1 MPNIFLVRQVAVR
14 IQSKA
19 KQTQA
24 SKRIV
29 LVGGVAP
36 SMFTGSEYTMYY
48 KRISLDEL
56 KELAKDAE
64 VVNYVRHESTV
75 KLLSQAL
82 NRNLQPNPGLYT
94 WQEDDYLVIV
104 GLKKPVRGQEL
115 EIKPEDLDL
124 VLVRVFPGRWI
135 P

>member
-1 MPNIFLVRQVAVR
+1 MTQTVKPKPVQK
-14 IQSKA
+14 IQR
-19 KQTQA
+19 
-24 SKRIV
+24 RIV

-36 SMFTGSEYTMYY
+36 SMFMGSEYTMYY
-48 KRISLDEL
+48 KRISLEEL

-64 VVNYVRHESTV
+64 VANYVRHDSTV
-75 KLLSQAL
+75 KLLSSVLGKQL
-82 NRNLQPNPGLYT
+82 TPNPGLYT
-94 WQEDDYLVIV
+94 WQEDDYLIVI
-104 GLKKPVRGQEL
+104 GLKKPIRGQEL

>member
-1 MPNIFLVRQVAVR
+1 MAVQIKPQIKPKSGAEAR
-14 IQSKA
+14 
-19 KQTQA
+19 
-24 SKRIV
+24 RIV

-36 SMFTGSEYTMYY
+36 SMFAGNEYTMYY
-48 KRISLDEL
+48 RRITLEDL
-56 KELAKDAE
+56 RELAKDAE

-75 KLLSQAL
+75 KFLSQAL
-82 NRNLQPNPGLYT
+82 NRNLVPNPGLYT

-104 GLKKPVRGQEL
+104 GLKKPIRGQEL

>member
-1 MPNIFLVRQVAVR
+1 MAVKTVA
-14 IQSKA
+14 KTA
-19 KQTQA
+19 TQTQTQ
-24 SKRIV
+24 KRIV

-48 KRISLDEL
+48 RRISLDEL
-56 KELAKDAE
+56 RDLVKDAE
-64 VVNYVRHESTV
+64 VVNYVRHESTIKFLTQV
-75 KLLSQAL
+75 L
-82 NRNLQPNPGLYT
+82 NRNMQPNPGLYT
-94 WQEDDYLVIV
+94 WQEGDILVVV

-124 VLVRVFPGRWI
+124 VLVRVFPGRWV

>member
-1 MPNIFLVRQVAVR
+1 MAV
-14 IQSKA
+14 
-19 KQTQA
+19 QTQIQPKPRIETK
-24 SKRIV
+24 KRII

-48 KRISLDEL
+48 KRISLEEL
-56 KELAKDAE
+56 KELVMNAE
-64 VVNYVRHESTV
+64 AVNFVRHESTV
-75 KLLSQAL
+75 KFLSQIL

-94 WQEDDYLVIV
+94 WREGDDLVIV
-104 GLKKPVRGQEL
+104 GLKKPVRGQEM

-135 P
+135 L

>member
-1 MPNIFLVRQVAVR
+1 
-14 IQSKA
+14 
-19 KQTQA
+19 
-24 SKRIV
+24 
-29 LVGGVAP
+29 
-36 SMFTGSEYTMYY
+36 MFTGNEYTMYY

-56 KELAKDAE
+56 KELAKDAD

-75 KLLSQAL
+75 KLLSQVL
-82 NRNLQPNPGLYT
+82 NRNMQPNPGLYT
-94 WQEDDYLVIV
+94 WQEDDILVIV
-104 GLKKPVRGQEL
+104 GLKKPIRGQEL

>member
-1 MPNIFLVRQVAVR
+1 MAV
-14 IQSKA
+14 
-19 KQTQA
+19 QTQIQP
-24 SKRIV
+24 KPKIETKKQII

-36 SMFTGSEYTMYY
+36 SMFNQNELTMYY
-48 KRISLDEL
+48 KRITLDEL

-64 VVNYVRHESTV
+64 VVNFVRHESTV
-75 KLLSQAL
+75 KFLSQVL

-94 WQEDDYLVIV
+94 WQEDDYLIVV
-104 GLKKPVRGQEL
+104 GLKKPVRGQEV
-115 EIKPEDLDL
+115 EVKPEDLDL